1 MSYNNQ
7 AQQWVTDP
15 AKRDQLFIDLT
26 DATHPDAPVRLSE
39 LVGKV
44 PCISQFA
51 PKSQGEILRAMM
63 QKMAAANWQGDRM
76 VRVRGGVYAWQCG
89 RSE

>member
-7 AQQWVTDP
+7 AHQWATDP
-15 AKRDQLFIDLT
+15 AKRDRLFIELT
-26 DATHPDAPVRLSE
+26 DATHPDAQIRLSD

-44 PCISQFA
+44 PCISHYA

-63 QKMAAANWQGDRM
+63 QQMAADSWTGDRM
-76 VRVRGGVYAWQCG
+76 VRVRGGVYAWECG
-89 RSE
+89 RAA